1 MSSERHGRTPNHDLE
16 RTLTASGASRKSL
29 AKRINELAKASE
41 TPTHYTHTSV
51 GNWLAGMTPTWP
63 TPRLIATVLGE
74 RLGQRVT
81 LADIGMAH
89 TEPIKPD
96 NMGLEFPRD
105 LPDAITV
112 ATGFWSS
119 MKRRKLPAVMFT
131 TMAMATP
138 MSRWLIQPADPS
150 VANTGG
156 RRVGKN
162 DIAQLRQAAEDAQRY
177 DVKFGGGSSGA
188 SLASVVLRDT
198 AAPLLSGTYSDEI
211 GRELF
216 AACAELSRVAGF
228 AAADM
233 HQHGLAQRYYVQ
245 ALRMAR
251 AAGDP
256 ALGGYIL
263 VTMAIQ
269 ALTRDEPSAAIDMAQ
284 AATERAKHVATP
296 RTLAFY
302 AAIEA
307 RAHARDGDRRAA
319 EHALATAETLLSR
332 ARPGQDP
339 PWIRYN
345 EFGRLAGD
353 ATEAYCDLRMPDKV
367 QQWGTHAALPA
378 GLHVRANG
386 MLLTILARGRLQAG
400 ELDEAL
406 ALTRQAVEIL
416 AHVTS
421 ERARAHI
428 RAFLSHLTP
437 WQNESKVQAT
447 IRYAAAHGVR

>member
-1 MSSERHGRTPNHDLE
+1 
-16 RTLTASGASRKSL
+16 
-29 AKRINELAKASE
+29 
-41 TPTHYTHTSV
+41 
-51 GNWLAGMTPTWP
+51 
-63 TPRLIATVLGE
+63 
-74 RLGQRVT
+74 
-81 LADIGMAH
+81 
-89 TEPIKPD
+89 
-96 NMGLEFPRD
+96 
-105 LPDAITV
+105 
-112 ATGFWSS
+112 
-119 MKRRKLPAVMFT
+119 MKRRRLLT

-150 VANTGG
+150 AANTGG
-156 RRVGKN
+156 RRVGKH
-162 DIAQLRQAAEDAQRY
+162 DVAQLRQATEDAQRY
-177 DVKFGGGSSGA
+177 DVRFGGGSSGA
-188 SLASVVLRDT
+188 SLASIVLRDT
-198 AAPLLSGTYSDEI
+198 AAPLLNGTYTDEI

-216 AACAELSRVAGF
+216 AACAELSRVAAF
-228 AAADM
+228 AATDM
-233 HQHGLAQRYYVQ
+233 HQHGLAQHYFVQ

-256 ALGGYIL
+256 ALAGYIL
-263 VTMAIQ
+263 ATMAIQ
-269 ALTRDEPSAAIDMAQ
+269 ALTRDEPSAASAAIDMAQ

-345 EFGRLAGD
+345 SFGRLAGD
-353 ATEAYCDLRMPDKV
+353 ATEAYCDLRMPEKV

-406 ALTRQAVEIL
+406 ALTRQAVDVL

-421 ERARAHI
+421 VRARANI
-428 RAFLSHLTP
+428 RVFLSQLTP
-437 WQNESKVQAT
+437 WQTESKVQAV